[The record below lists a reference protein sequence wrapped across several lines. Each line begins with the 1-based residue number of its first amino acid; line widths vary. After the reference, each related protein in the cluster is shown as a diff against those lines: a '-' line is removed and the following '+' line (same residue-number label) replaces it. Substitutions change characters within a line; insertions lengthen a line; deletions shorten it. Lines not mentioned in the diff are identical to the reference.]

1 MAHIRTQRHEQRF
14 GELLRQN
21 GIPYEKEEAE
31 WLNSMNTN
39 LGTIYRYERGGLRR
53 VVYEVAHVLPP
64 DDYIMV
70 SAMFD
75 GDAVSERAVIDALNS
90 DFNPKTSKQ

>member
-1 MAHIRTQRHEQRF
+1 MANHIRTQRHEQSF
-14 GELLRQN
+14 GALLKQN
-21 GIPYEKEEAE
+21 GIPYEKEDAD
-31 WLNSMNTN
+31 WLNSFNTN
-39 LGTIYRYERGGLRR
+39 VGAIYRYERDGTRR

-75 GDAVSERAVIDALNS
+75 AEADREAVVRALNE
-90 DFNPKTSKQ
+90 D